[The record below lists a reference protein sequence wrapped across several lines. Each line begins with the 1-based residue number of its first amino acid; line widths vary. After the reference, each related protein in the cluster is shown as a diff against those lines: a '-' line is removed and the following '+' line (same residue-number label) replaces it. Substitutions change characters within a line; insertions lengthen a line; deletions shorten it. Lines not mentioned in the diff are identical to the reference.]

1 MKKFASITKV
11 DHALRMVYGYAST
24 EALDSQG
31 EVVKLDAINAALEG
45 YMKFANIR
53 EMHQPSAVGV
63 AKEANVDE
71 VGLYLAVKV
80 VDDAAWEKVVEGVY
94 KGFSIGGRVTQ
105 RDTVNKAIITGMT
118 LTEISLVDRPA
129 NPEATFDVFKA
140 DSPDEQEDPQPTVDV
155 PAVAETVATVTDPA
169 AEEPPQLEMSAEDQ
183 AKADTITLGAVDTI
197 AAMLD
202 KGDITPERMVELAVL
217 DITKSDEYAIDIKLS
232 GALSKGEIT
241 SERVIEL
248 ATADMN
254 IAKGMGGVGW
264 LASLL
269 KNIKYLVEDQQYET
283 DREADG
289 SLMPDRL
296 RGWLLSGAE
305 LLQLMTAEEVAELVG
320 GGDATG
326 MGDGVIELAD
336 TDTDIEKAGKR
347 NSKADQTKIQTMH
360 DHCCA
365 LGAECSNDASSS
377 SNKGE
382 GIGGTGDFAKLQA
395 DLIDEAANKVL
406 KGLGIVEGVLF
417 AEAINKMA
425 GRITELEA
433 MPTVGKAFLR
443 AVAKGE
449 DLTSL
454 HDAEK
459 VAKAEAE
466 ALELEKSMTPEQR
479 AHAQLSKMFAQ
490 QGRTS

>member
-11 DHALRMVYGYAST
+11 DAALRMVYGYAST

-140 DSPDEQEDPQPTVDV
+140 DSPDEQEDPKPTVDV
-155 PAVAETVATVTDPA
+155 PAVAEAVAAVNEPES
-169 AEEPPQLEMSAEDQ
+169 EEPPKLEMSAEDQ

-202 KGDITPERMVELAVL
+202 KGDIAPERLV
-217 DITKSDEYAIDIKLS
+217 
-232 GALSKGEIT
+232 
-241 SERVIEL
+241 EL

-254 IAKGMGGVGW
+254 IAKGMNGVSW
-264 LASLL
+264 LATLL
-269 KNIKYLVEDQQYET
+269 KNIKYLVADQQDET
-283 DREADG
+283 EREA
-289 SLMPDRL
+289 
-296 RGWLLSGAE
+296 
-305 LLQLMTAEEVAELVG
+305 TA
-320 GGDATG
+320 
-326 MGDGVIELAD
+326 
-336 TDTDIEKAGKR
+336 
-347 NSKADQTKIQTMH
+347 H
-360 DHCCA
+360 
-365 LGAECSNDASSS
+365 
-377 SNKGE
+377 
-382 GIGGTGDFAKLQA
+382 
-395 DLIDEAANKVL
+395 
-406 KGLGIVEGVLF
+406 
-417 AEAINKMA
+417 
-425 GRITELEA
+425 
-433 MPTVGKAFLR
+433 
-443 AVAKGE
+443 
-449 DLTSL
+449 
-454 HDAEK
+454 
-459 VAKAEAE
+459 
-466 ALELEKSMTPEQR
+466 
-479 AHAQLSKMFAQ
+479 
-490 QGRTS
+490 